1 MKNIYAK
8 EFVAMCFAAI
18 ALLMPGNSASLSHGI
33 PALSGNKGGSQQK
46 ALELIFANAVA
57 KVEQKSQEIG
67 TFFHHLKSFQYFC
80 KSNLYETSVE
90 ITQMER
96 KEMEYQYHIFAPY
109 RVCPLGAHVDHQ
121 HGLVTGF
128 AIDKGVDL
136 WFDAREDGHVHLES
150 RTFEGVVDFD
160 IDAPTQV
167 REHHWGDYARGAKYA
182 LKKRFELKKGIN
194 GVIQGSLPVGGL
206 SSSAAVLIAYVMA
219 FAKANGIT
227 LQAFEVVQIA
237 SEAEREYIGLNNG
250 ILDQACIALGRKD
263 GLLFLD
269 CDSNEYRIIKK
280 NPEMPD
286 FELGIFFSGLTRS
299 LVNSDYNLRVYE
311 CKTAAWN
318 MLAYTEQPLRTFDKT
333 FLRDIPKTTFE
344 KTRIAMPARF
354 ARRAEHFYSEY
365 RRVRQ
370 GVTAWETGNLKLFG
384 KLSFDSCESSIH
396 NYECGSPELIAI
408 YEIMRSLPGVWGGR
422 FSGAGFKGA
431 CIAMVDPNCKDN
443 IEKVLTE
450 KYLEQFPEYEKTF
463 QVFWVRPDDG
473 ARFV

>member
-1 MKNIYAK
+1 MMKD
-8 EFVAMCFAAI
+8 
-18 ALLMPGNSASLSHGI
+18 
-33 PALSGNKGGSQQK
+33 
-46 ALELIFANAVA
+46 
-57 KVEQKSQEIG
+57 
-67 TFFHHLKSFQYFC
+67 
-80 KSNLYETSVE
+80 
-90 ITQMER
+90 
-96 KEMEYQYHIFAPY
+96 YQYHIFSPY

-136 WFDAREDGHVHLES
+136 WFNLTEGTGPIVRSEENLTMGPVPSVRSHVHLES
-150 RTFEGVVDFD
+150 KTFEGVVDFD
-160 IDAPTQV
+160 LDAPTQV
-167 REHHWGDYARGAKYA
+167 KEGHWGDYARGAKYA
-182 LKKRFELKKGIN
+182 LKKRFELKRGIT

-219 FAKANGIT
+219 FAKANDIT
-227 LQAFEVVQIA
+227 LQPFEVVKIA

-250 ILDQACIALGRKD
+250 LLDQACIALGKKD
-263 GLLFLD
+263 ELLFLD
-269 CDSNEYRIIKK
+269 CDTNEYRLIPFGGQQPSSVRSASPLGSPK
-280 NPEMPD
+280 NSQLP
-286 FELGIFFSGLTRS
+286 FEIGIFFSGLTRS

-318 MLAYTEQPLRTFDKT
+318 MLAYTEQPLKTFDKT
-333 FLRDIPKTTFE
+333 FLRDIPKATFE

-408 YEIMRSLPGVWGGR
+408 YEIMRSLPGVYGGR

-431 CIAMVDPNCKDN
+431 CIALVDPAHKAD
-443 IEKVLTE
+443 IEKALTE
-450 KYLEQFPEYEKTF
+450 RYLAQFPEYERTF
-463 QVFWVRPDDG
+463 QVFWVKPDDG

>member
-1 MKNIYAK
+1 MKK
-8 EFVAMCFAAI
+8 
-18 ALLMPGNSASLSHGI
+18 
-33 PALSGNKGGSQQK
+33 
-46 ALELIFANAVA
+46 
-57 KVEQKSQEIG
+57 
-67 TFFHHLKSFQYFC
+67 
-80 KSNLYETSVE
+80 
-90 ITQMER
+90 
-96 KEMEYQYHIFAPY
+96 YQYHIFSPY

-128 AIDKGVDL
+128 AINKGVDL
-136 WFDAREDGHVHLES
+136 WFNVCDGQRSKDEGQRSWSESHVHLES
-150 RTFEGVVDFD
+150 KTFEGVVDFE
-160 IDAPTQV
+160 INAPTQV

-182 LKKRFELKKGIN
+182 LMKRFELKRGID

-219 FAKANGIT
+219 FAKANDIA
-227 LQAFEVVQIA
+227 LKPFEVVKIA

-250 ILDQACIALGRKD
+250 LLDQACIALSQKD
-263 GLLFLD
+263 QLLFLD
-269 CDSNEYRIIKK
+269 CDSNEYRLI
-280 NPEMPD
+280 PGGSLP
-286 FELGIFFSGLTRS
+286 FEIGIFFSGLTRS

-318 MLAYTEQPLRTFDKT
+318 MLAYTDQPLKTFDKT
-333 FLRDIPKTTFE
+333 FLRDIPKATFE

-370 GVTAWETGNLKLFG
+370 GVTAWETGNMKLFG

-408 YEIMRSLPGVWGGR
+408 YEIMRSLPGVYGGR

-431 CIAMVDPNCKDN
+431 CIALVDPAYKED
-443 IEKVLTE
+443 IQKVLTE

-463 QVFWVRPDDG
+463 QVFWVKPDDG
-473 ARFV
+473 TLLLQLDMPQGLVN

>member
-1 MKNIYAK
+1 MD
-8 EFVAMCFAAI
+8 
-18 ALLMPGNSASLSHGI
+18 
-33 PALSGNKGGSQQK
+33 
-46 ALELIFANAVA
+46 
-57 KVEQKSQEIG
+57 
-67 TFFHHLKSFQYFC
+67 
-80 KSNLYETSVE
+80 
-90 ITQMER
+90 
-96 KEMEYQYHIFAPY
+96 YQYHIFAPY

-136 WFDAREDGHVHLES
+136 WFNVNADGMVHLES
-150 RTFEGVVDFD
+150 RTFEGKVDFD
-160 IDAPTQV
+160 INAPSQV

-182 LKKRFELKKGIN
+182 LNKRFELTHGIS

-219 FAKANGIT
+219 LAKANDIT
-227 LQAFEVVQIA
+227 LQPFEVVKIA

-250 ILDQACIALGRKD
+250 LLDQACIALSQKD
-263 GLLFLD
+263 QLLFLD
-269 CDSNEYRIIKK
+269 CDSNEYRLIPFGGQGPKVESQR
-280 NPEMPD
+280 PEETLDLRPQTSD
-286 FELGIFFSGLTRS
+286 GNASDLRPQTSDGNASGLPFEIGIFFSGLTRS

-318 MLAYTEQPLRTFDKT
+318 MLAYTDQPLKTFDKT

-344 KTRIAMPARF
+344 KTRNAMPARF

-370 GVTAWETGNLKLFG
+370 GVTAWETGNIELFG

-408 YEIMRSLPGVWGGR
+408 YEIMRELPGVYGGR

-431 CIAMVDPNCKDN
+431 CIALVDPAFKNE
-443 IEKVLTE
+443 IEQTLTQ
-450 KYLEQFPEYEKTF
+450 KYLAQFPEYAKTF
-463 QVFWVRPDDG
+463 QVFWVHPDDG

>member
-1 MKNIYAK
+1 M
-8 EFVAMCFAAI
+8 
-18 ALLMPGNSASLSHGI
+18 
-33 PALSGNKGGSQQK
+33 
-46 ALELIFANAVA
+46 
-57 KVEQKSQEIG
+57 
-67 TFFHHLKSFQYFC
+67 
-80 KSNLYETSVE
+80 
-90 ITQMER
+90 
-96 KEMEYQYHIFAPY
+96 QYHIFSPY

-136 WFDAREDGHVHLES
+136 WFDVADDGHVHLES
-150 RTFEGVVDFD
+150 KTFEGIVDFD
-160 IDAPTQV
+160 IDAPSQV
-167 REHHWGDYARGAKYA
+167 RERHWGDYARGAKYA
-182 LKKRFELKKGIN
+182 LKKRFELKRGIT

-219 FAKANGIT
+219 FAKANDIT
-227 LQAFEVVQIA
+227 LQPFEVVKIA

-250 ILDQACIALGRKD
+250 LLDQACIALGKKNQ
-263 GLLFLD
+263 LLFLD
-269 CDSNEYRIIKK
+269 CDSNEYRLIPFGGQQQSTENSQLSIV
-280 NPEMPD
+280 NSQLP
-286 FELGIFFSGLTRS
+286 FEIGIFFSGLTRS

-333 FLRDIPKTTFE
+333 FLRDIPKATFD

-408 YEIMRSLPGVWGGR
+408 YEIMRSLPGVYGGR

-431 CIAMVDPNCKDN
+431 CIALVDPAHKAE

-450 KYLEQFPEYEKTF
+450 RYLAQFPEYERTF
-463 QVFWVRPDDG
+463 QVFWVKPDDG
-473 ARFV
+473 ARFLEN

>member
-1 MKNIYAK
+1 MTPSLLGRAGVGLKYYIMDK
-8 EFVAMCFAAI
+8 EF
-18 ALLMPGNSASLSHGI
+18 
-33 PALSGNKGGSQQK
+33 
-46 ALELIFANAVA
+46 E
-57 KVEQKSQEIG
+57 
-67 TFFHHLKSFQYFC
+67 
-80 KSNLYETSVE
+80 
-90 ITQMER
+90 
-96 KEMEYQYHIFAPY
+96 YHIFSPY

-136 WFDAREDGHVHLES
+136 WFDVNDDGRVHLES
-150 RTFEGVVDFD
+150 LSFDGDVDFYMD
-160 IDAPTQV
+160 QPSQV
-167 REHHWGDYARGAKYA
+167 KEIHWGDYARGAKYA
-182 LKKRFELKKGIN
+182 LRKRFVLSRGIT
-194 GVIQGSLPVGGL
+194 GVIKGSLPVGGL

-219 FAKANGIT
+219 FAKANGIK
-227 LQAFEVVQIA
+227 LQPFEVAQIA

-250 ILDQACIALGRKD
+250 LLDQACIALGRKD

-280 NPEMPD
+280 NPAMPD

-318 MLAYTEQPLRTFDKT
+318 MLAYMEQPLKTFDKT
-333 FLRDIPKTTFE
+333 FLRDIPKSSFD
-344 KTRIAMPARF
+344 KTKIAMPARF
-354 ARRAEHFYSEY
+354 ARRAEHYYSEY

-370 GVTAWETGNLKLFG
+370 GVTAWESGNLKLFG

-408 YEIMRSLPGVWGGR
+408 YEIMRTLPGVWGGR

-431 CIAMVDPNCKDN
+431 CIALIDPAYREQ
-443 IEKVLTE
+443 IEEEITRR
-450 KYLEQFPEYEKTF
+450 YLEKFPEYEDTF
-463 QVFWVRPDDG
+463 RCYFVRPDDG
-473 ARFV
+473 ARFCPSPSPSPEG

>member
-1 MKNIYAK
+1 M
-8 EFVAMCFAAI
+8 
-18 ALLMPGNSASLSHGI
+18 
-33 PALSGNKGGSQQK
+33 
-46 ALELIFANAVA
+46 
-57 KVEQKSQEIG
+57 
-67 TFFHHLKSFQYFC
+67 
-80 KSNLYETSVE
+80 
-90 ITQMER
+90 
-96 KEMEYQYHIFAPY
+96 QYHIFSPY

-136 WFDAREDGHVHLES
+136 WFDVRDDSHVHLES
-150 RTFEGVVDFD
+150 KTFEGLVDFE
-160 IDAPTQV
+160 IDAPSQV
-167 REHHWGDYARGAKYA
+167 RERHWGDYARGAKYA
-182 LKKRFELKKGIN
+182 LKKRFELKYGIN

-219 FAKANGIT
+219 FAKANDIT
-227 LQAFEVVQIA
+227 LQPFEVVKIA

-250 ILDQACIALGRKD
+250 LLDQACIALGKKD
-263 GLLFLD
+263 ELLFLD
-269 CDSNEYRIIKK
+269 CDTNEYRHIKFGGTGSLPK
-280 NPEMPD
+280 QGGLEGL
-286 FELGIFFSGLTRS
+286 FEIGIFFSGLTRS

-318 MLAYTEQPLRTFDKT
+318 MLAYTDQPLKTFDKT
-333 FLRDIPKTTFE
+333 FLRDIPKATFD

-370 GVTAWETGNLKLFG
+370 GVTAWETGNMKLFG

-408 YEIMRSLPGVWGGR
+408 YEIMRDLPGVYGGR

-431 CIAMVDPNCKDN
+431 CIALVDPAYKAD

>member
-1 MKNIYAK
+1 M
-8 EFVAMCFAAI
+8 
-18 ALLMPGNSASLSHGI
+18 
-33 PALSGNKGGSQQK
+33 
-46 ALELIFANAVA
+46 
-57 KVEQKSQEIG
+57 
-67 TFFHHLKSFQYFC
+67 
-80 KSNLYETSVE
+80 
-90 ITQMER
+90 
-96 KEMEYQYHIFAPY
+96 
-109 RVCPLGAHVDHQ
+109 DHQ

-136 WFDAREDGHVHLES
+136 WFNVCDGQRSKVEGQHVVEGQRSKVEGQRSKVEGQRSKVEGQNVVEGQRSKVEGISHVHLES
-150 RTFEGVVDFD
+150 RTFEGMVDFD
-160 IDAPTQV
+160 IDAPSQV

-182 LKKRFELKKGIN
+182 LRKRFELKRGID

-219 FAKANGIT
+219 FAKANDIT
-227 LQAFEVVQIA
+227 LQPFEVVKIA

-250 ILDQACIALGRKD
+250 LLDQACIALSKKD
-263 GLLFLD
+263 QLLFLD
-269 CDSNEYRIIKK
+269 CDSNEYRLIPFGGQMSKVESQNAVEGQRSK
-280 NPEMPD
+280 VEGLP
-286 FELGIFFSGLTRS
+286 FEIGIFFSGLTRS

-318 MLAYTEQPLRTFDKT
+318 MLAYTDQPLKTFDKT
-333 FLRDIPKTTFE
+333 FLRDIPKATFD

-370 GVTAWETGNLKLFG
+370 GVTAWETGNMKLFG

-408 YEIMRSLPGVWGGR
+408 YEIMRQLPGVYGGR

-431 CIAMVDPNCKDN
+431 CIALVDPAYKEE
-443 IEKVLTE
+443 IQKVLTE

-463 QVFWVRPDDG
+463 QVFWVKPDDG
-473 ARFV
+473 ARFVEV